1 MKLSVGFLCLAV
13 ATTLVSSSFCDAFNI
28 IQATRAIAPGNG
40 NKKKISNLATD
51 IGKKRSV
58 VKVPDIAAAKKK
70 KPVVVNKKKKDVS
83 AKKKKP
89 VVVKKKDI
97 SAKKKKPVVIKKK
110 VVAAKK
116 VVKKKKVISV
126 KNAKPQFVD
135 PSLAL
140 TKKFVQQKK
149 KKNPFSLKK
158 KAAKPS
164 ASKTVTVEKKEKEAP
179 RFTLPSLPKTG
190 GDVKEK
196 KNNDTNNSKKIKVID
211 YGSVI
216 NPIDFGLRVVN
227 SDKGKEAAS
236 ILIDGGL
243 KFVSAVLEEGKKSK
257 VEVSRGYDPGTG
269 LLKKTKVV
277 NIGLKELLD
286 VSTYAGSEFLG
297 VAKNTYERFYVGGEG
312 LNNSKVTRIPAKIDK
327 KTKKVLVP
335 ITETYFVTIGGK
347 RTKITQKF

>member
-1 MKLSVGFLCLAV
+1 MG
-13 ATTLVSSSFCDAFNI
+13 
-28 IQATRAIAPGNG
+28 
-40 NKKKISNLATD
+40 
-51 IGKKRSV
+51 
-58 VKVPDIAAAKKK
+58 KKK

-89 VVVKKKDI
+89 VVVKKKVI

-110 VVAAKK
+110 VVAAK

-158 KAAKPS
+158 KAAQPS

-179 RFTLPSLPKTG
+179 RFTLPSLAKTG
-190 GDVKEK
+190 GDIKEK